1 MKNIT
6 ILAAG
11 LLATVSVF
19 ASPLTVNSNTTVNA
33 GTFESKTA
41 AYDAG
46 FALADSL
53 QEMDNSQLSEQLA
66 LWAYTRTSNIEVAK
80 PEVKVVEV
88 ANSRDNIQ
96 YRAEVNVDYRFKT
109 VESN

>member
-1 MKNIT
+1 MKNLT

-11 LLATVSVF
+11 LLATASVF
-19 ASPLTVNSNTTVNA
+19 ASPLTVSSSTTVNA

-46 FALADSL
+46 FNLANSL
-53 QEMDNSQLSEQLA
+53 QEMERSQLSQQLS
-66 LWAYTRTSNIEVAK
+66 LWAHTPPSNIEVTN

-88 ANSRDNIQ
+88 ANSPEDIQ
-96 YRAEVNVDYRFKT
+96 YRAVVNVDYRFKT
-109 VESN
+109 IESN